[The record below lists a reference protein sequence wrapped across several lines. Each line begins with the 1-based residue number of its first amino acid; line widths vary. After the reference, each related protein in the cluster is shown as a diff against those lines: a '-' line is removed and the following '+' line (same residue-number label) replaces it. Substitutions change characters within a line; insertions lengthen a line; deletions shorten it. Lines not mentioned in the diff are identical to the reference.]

1 MSVVFSIII
10 LIDLT
15 LKHKEKSIIFFTKL
29 KLSELMRDVQKYIC
43 IILSALLSVK
53 LKIFDETILYVH
65 THI

>member
-1 MSVVFSIII
+1 
-10 LIDLT
+10 
-15 LKHKEKSIIFFTKL
+15 
-29 KLSELMRDVQKYIC
+29 MRDVQKYIC